1 MFFFHVL
8 SIRNKKLFKFE
19 KSASA
24 SLANSLPNFP
34 NASKEHKRSHS
45 NVSNPK
51 DDINVQL
58 ITAASSA
65 KKREKILLC
74 EADPALIRTIYLPLM
89 RYVQE
94 IEEILKAKT
103 G

>member
-1 MFFFHVL
+1 M
-8 SIRNKKLFKFE
+8 FKFE

-24 SLANSLPNFP
+24 SLASSLPNFL
-34 NASKEHKRSHS
+34 NEERKEHKRSQS

-58 ITAASSA
+58 IAAASSA

-94 IEEILKAKT
+94 IEDILKTKT
-103 G
+103 M